1 LWKSVPLNFKITKCL
16 ALPLIFKLKI
26 MHTQTSETTPPSKG
40 CIIVTGASRGI
51 GATIALGLAQAGFD
65 VGCLSRTGDL
75 PHLENVPA
83 DIKQRWHTAKC
94 DVSQSQQLEQ
104 AFTEILKKSGQ
115 PLIGLVN
122 NAGIHSQDRIE
133 AITEDEFRRVMDVNA
148 YSVLAASQAI
158 YPHLINNHGG
168 LIVNIGSFFDKL
180 GIKQHL
186 LYCAAKAAVG
196 AMTRCMAVE
205 WASKGIRA
213 LNVAPGYIMTDL
225 NRNAMQTGPLAAY
238 LAKRIPSGNRARQR
252 MSATWLPHYLYLIH
266 PS

>member
-1 LWKSVPLNFKITKCL
+1 
-16 ALPLIFKLKI
+16 
-26 MHTQTSETTPPSKG
+26 MHTISARSGSPSKG

-65 VGCLSRTGDL
+65 VGCLSRSGEL
-75 PHLENVPA
+75 PHIDHVSA
-83 DIKQRWHTAKC
+83 DIKSRWHAVKC
-94 DVSQSQQLEQ
+94 DVSQSDQLAQ
-104 AFTEILKKSGQ
+104 ALKAVAQKSGK
-115 PLIGLVN
+115 PLTGLVN

-133 AITEDEFRRVMDVNA
+133 AITEEEFRRVMDVNA

-158 YPHLINNHGG
+158 YPYLLENKGG

-225 NRNAMQTGPLAAY
+225 NREAMQTGPLAAY
-238 LAKRIPSGNRARQR
+238 LAKRIPAGKPGQAEDVGNLVTSLFVLDSPFMTGETIYIDGAHG
-252 MSATWLPHYLYLIH
+252 MLG
-266 PS
+266 